1 MSLVTNYVNNG
12 DIIDYTNPSSSA
24 TIAAGTPILQGQVF
38 GVAADPILPSRLG
51 ALIVRGLF
59 DLPKST
65 AASTAIAVGAKV
77 YWDATN
83 SLVTGTAS
91 TNVEIGKCVKAAVD
105 GDALARVY
113 IRM

>member
-1 MSLVTNYVNNG
+1 MALATNYVNSG

-38 GVAADPILPSRLG
+38 GVTADPILPSRIG
-51 ALIVRGLF
+51 ALIVRGLV

-65 AASTAIAVGAKV
+65 SASTAIAVGAKV

-91 TNVEIGKCVKAAVD
+91 TNVEIGKCTKAAAD
-105 GDALARVY
+105 GDALVRVY